1 MIRIPSRRL
10 TCACL
15 KVPRS
20 DLLSLLDHTLTQLN
34 NCTQDPFLFSV
45 QILQLCI
52 NVCCL
57 PDATRLYPSDV
68 ETLKQFKFKKKCS
81 YVFVSTIIPN
91 WYIHMFMILCAP
103 YSSCSLCVI
112 QVVTA

>member
-1 MIRIPSRRL
+1 MRV
-10 TCACL
+10 L

-68 ETLKQFKFKKKCS
+68 ETLKQFKFKKK
-81 YVFVSTIIPN
+81 N
-91 WYIHMFMILCAP
+91 
-103 YSSCSLCVI
+103 
-112 QVVTA
+112 VVTCLYLLLFQTGIYTCS